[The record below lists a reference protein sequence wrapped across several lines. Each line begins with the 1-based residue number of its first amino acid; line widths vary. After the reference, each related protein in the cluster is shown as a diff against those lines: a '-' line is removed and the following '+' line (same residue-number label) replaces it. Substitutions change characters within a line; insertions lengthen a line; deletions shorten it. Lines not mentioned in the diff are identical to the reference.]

1 MRKELFEKC
10 KLSKFSFPF
19 PKFQTN
25 GSLAAETNSSHNH
38 KNDFVIIVIR
48 IYDVTTEKV
57 NRVNFDSQFCNFEI
71 EDLFTTN

>member
-1 MRKELFEKC
+1 MRKELCEKN
-10 KLSKFSFPF
+10 KLSKYSFPF
-19 PKFQTN
+19 PKFETT

-57 NRVNFDSQFCNFEI
+57 NRVNFDLQFCSFEI
-71 EDLFTTN
+71 ED